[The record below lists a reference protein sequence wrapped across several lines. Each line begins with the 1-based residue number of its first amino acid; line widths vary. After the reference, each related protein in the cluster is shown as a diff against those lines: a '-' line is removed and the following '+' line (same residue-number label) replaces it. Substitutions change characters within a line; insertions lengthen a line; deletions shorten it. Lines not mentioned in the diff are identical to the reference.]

1 MPSINDGD
9 FLKINE
15 RIKKDARISSQ
26 IKSWL
31 QNNQDCFKEFCRG
44 IENGWNRGAFL
55 KVLTEAIAE
64 QIDNQ
69 PQNSDEIDADEV
81 FVSIRRSLNG
91 FRTDDG
97 STITPRRGQFGGL
110 YLLPA
115 IADQNQI
122 TELAKNVD
130 AIVKV
135 EKEQEETDKQEREL
149 EKNFYP
155 LVQKWAVENGYE
167 QTKITGGKLPGFKWE
182 NPDLI
187 EVQYSVGEF
196 TRSIDFGI
204 TCFEVKLKVEP
215 FGVWQAAHYRKF
227 SREVYI
233 AFAKSE
239 ADVRERDNGRIF
251 DMAVELGIGVL
262 ALNKQRDAFIQIH
275 APAQSTPAL
284 SEINLVISRFQG
296 LYKDQL
302 QKASDDLRR
311 ALEIPRI
318 IFEK

>member
-1 MPSINDGD
+1 MPNINESD
-9 FLKINE
+9 FVKINE
-15 RIKKDARISSQ
+15 KIRRDLHISSQ

-31 QNNQDCFKEFCRG
+31 QKNQDCLKEFCRG
-44 IENGWNRGAFL
+44 IENGWKRDAFL
-55 KVLTEAIAE
+55 KILTEAAS
-64 QIDNQ
+64 QHNANQ
-69 PQNSDEIDADEV
+69 SEHGGEIDADEV

-91 FRTDDG
+91 FKTNDG

-110 YLLPA
+110 YLLKSE
-115 IADQNQI
+115 ITDQSQV

-135 EKEQEETDKQEREL
+135 EREQEENDKQEREL

-155 LVQKWAVENGYE
+155 LVQKWAVKNGYE

-215 FGVWQAAHYRKF
+215 FGIWQAAHYRKF

-233 AFAKSE
+233 AFAKTE
-239 ADVRERDNGRIF
+239 AEVRERDNGRIF

-262 ALNKQRDAFIQIH
+262 ALNQQRDAFIQIH
-275 APAQSTPAL
+275 APAQSTPSP
-284 SEINLVISRFQG
+284 SEINLVIGRFQG

-318 IFEK
+318 YF